1 MRPAT
6 CPPDSFSSPTPPA
19 AGGVPLWH
27 RSQELVPYPEALSRM
42 SRRVAAIQRGEAP
55 ECVWLLEHPPLY
67 TAGVSA
73 KPADLL
79 VPRLPVYASGR
90 GGQWTYHGP
99 GQRIVYLML
108 DLRRPH
114 GRVPARDVHAFV
126 AALETWIIRALARFG
141 VAGERREGRVGVWVE
156 VPGRG
161 ECKIAAA
168 GVRLSR
174 FVSSHGVSINRDPD
188 LSHFSGIIPC
198 GLPGYGVTS
207 LAELGRRVSAEALDA
222 ALMESFGEIFGPLPA
237 VLLETPPE

>member
-1 MRPAT
+1 M
-6 CPPDSFSSPTPPA
+6 A
-19 AGGVPLWH
+19 A
-27 RSQELVPYPEALSRM
+27 
-42 SRRVAAIQRGEAP
+42 RVAAIQRGEAP
-55 ECVWLLEHPPLY
+55 ECVWLLEHPPVY

-79 VPRLPVYASGR
+79 ASRFPVYATGR

-114 GRVPARDVHAFV
+114 GSVPARDVHAFV
-126 AALETWIIRALARFG
+126 AALETWIIHALARFG
-141 VAGERREGRVGVWVE
+141 VKGERRAGRVGVWVE

-174 FVSSHGVSINRDPD
+174 FVSSHGIAINRAPD
-188 LSHFSGIIPC
+188 LSHFEGIVPC
-198 GLPGYGVTS
+198 GLATYGVTS
-207 LAELGRRVSAEALDA
+207 LAELGRPVSADELDA
-222 ALMESFGEIFGPLPA
+222 ALFESFGALFGDLPPFIH
-237 VLLETPPE
+237 ETAPP